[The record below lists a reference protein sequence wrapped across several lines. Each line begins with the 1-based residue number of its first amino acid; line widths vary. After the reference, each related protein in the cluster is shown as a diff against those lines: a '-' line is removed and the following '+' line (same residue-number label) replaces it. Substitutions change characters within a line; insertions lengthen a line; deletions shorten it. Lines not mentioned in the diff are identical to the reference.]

1 MNAFSLFK
9 KTKIRLV
16 VSDFVTAACLT
27 FSTVD
32 FVFPPKGGGEI
43 CVFFSRHT
51 KYSRYSLISK
61 GKMGHVSHFL
71 PIKFIQSNSFD
82 LWEVLNL
89 LFFPLWRVT
98 LFIFLFWGT
107 ESWTDGFYLSFLC
120 NKRVLG
126 SFSPLT
132 TVGLQ
137 ESHHAWCQVV
147 VIPVHPAQSL

>member
-1 MNAFSLFK
+1 MLCFVNAFSLFK

-32 FVFPPKGGGEI
+32 FVFPPKGGEI

-51 KYSRYSLISK
+51 KYSRYSLISE

-89 LFFPLWRVT
+89 LFFTVT
-98 LFIFLFWGT
+98 CDFIYFF
-107 ESWTDGFYLSFLC
+107 
-120 NKRVLG
+120 VLG
-126 SFSPLT
+126 NRKLNRW
-132 TVGLQ
+132 VLL
-137 ESHHAWCQVV
+137 
-147 VIPVHPAQSL
+147 VIFVQ

>member
-1 MNAFSLFK
+1 MLCFVNAFSLFK

-82 LWEVLNL
+82 LWEVLNV
-89 LFFPLWRVT
+89 LFFPTVT
-98 LFIFLFWGT
+98 CDFIYFF
-107 ESWTDGFYLSFLC
+107 
-120 NKRVLG
+120 VLG
-126 SFSPLT
+126 NRKLNRW
-132 TVGLQ
+132 VLL
-137 ESHHAWCQVV
+137 
-147 VIPVHPAQSL
+147 VIFVQ